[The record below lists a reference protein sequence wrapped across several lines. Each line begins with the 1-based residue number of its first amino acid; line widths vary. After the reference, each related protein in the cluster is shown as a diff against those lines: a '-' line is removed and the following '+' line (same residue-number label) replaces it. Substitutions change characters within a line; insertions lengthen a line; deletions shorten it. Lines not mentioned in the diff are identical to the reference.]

1 MLNLL
6 RFSTFQQ
13 FKEQV
18 FFFKCIYEVSVRIFI
33 SRMWNLNLIS
43 SVFIFIQSAT
53 KSTSFFSS
61 FEQEEI

>member
-13 FKEQV
+13 FKEQ
-18 FFFKCIYEVSVRIFI
+18 FFKMYLWGFSDNIHFQDVEPEFNIICLYFHPEC
-33 SRMWNLNLIS
+33 N
-43 SVFIFIQSAT
+43 
-53 KSTSFFSS
+53 KKYKFFSSS

>member
-13 FKEQV
+13 FKEQ
-18 FFFKCIYEVSVRIFI
+18 FFLKCIYEVSVRIFI
-33 SRMWNLNLIS
+33 SRMWNLSLIS

>member
-6 RFSTFQQ
+6 HFSTFQQ
-13 FKEQV
+13 FKEQ